1 MKNLVAKVQSSLLIN
16 KLSLALALLGACSL
30 FPSQRALAHT
40 CPPNATSTG
49 VGIVLTAF
57 RSNSVTHA
65 LTPIGTGVAGACETI
80 YLQAAL
86 SYVSKDAQG
95 NIVAAFENG
104 ELGIFNLPTTFS
116 NNVTPVGGIPEIG
129 PPESDPNCPCNCG
142 VVTNIIGSRL
152 TPYVV

>member
-1 MKNLVAKVQSSLLIN
+1 MCTKNTRIVSAVLGLIAMTVAQN
-16 KLSLALALLGACSL
+16 L
-30 FPSQRALAHT
+30 FAHT
-40 CPPNATSTG
+40 CPPGAVSTG

-57 RSNSVTHA
+57 RSNTVTHA

-95 NIVAAFENG
+95 NTVAAFENG
-104 ELGIFNLPTTFS
+104 EVGIFNVPTTFS

-152 TPYVV
+152 TP